1 MKTKECCNY
10 ENYVVIM
17 KTMEQLYTIMSMAID
32 LTAALNAK
40 DRYQRLLHA
49 IGRVIPYNAST
60 LLRLDGETL
69 VPIAAVGLK
78 ADAMGR
84 NFPRGDHPRLDIIC
98 NAEEPVLFPSD
109 TKLPDPF
116 DGLLSA
122 DADEFQNI
130 HACLGCPLRMDNQ
143 LLGVLTADAIDPH
156 SFDNIDP
163 QFLKAVG
170 ALAGAQMQ
178 TFNLIEALEQSAKRH
193 GQIAAELM
201 RDVQIGKDKQ
211 IIGSSPAMVRLR
223 REIELVSPSD
233 FTVLVLGETG
243 VGKELIVRAIHAE
256 SNRKDGPMLYLN
268 CAAMPETLAD
278 SELFGHTKGAFTGA
292 NKERPGKFEV
302 ADGGTLFLDEIGE
315 LPLSIQAKL
324 LRAIQEGEIQ
334 RVGSEKLIKVNVRLL
349 TATNRNLEKEVENGN
364 FREDLF
370 HRLNVYPLRVPA
382 LRERSADIPL
392 LAGFF
397 SERMQ
402 RRLGLGPVRI
412 GTEAMEAL
420 TGYSW
425 PGNVRELE
433 NLLSRSILKASA
445 DSPPREPVIVNPV
458 HLGDDL
464 SSTQK
469 PVRLEYQPAPKPLPS
484 GCTLREAT
492 KNFQRQ
498 TIQFTLDKN
507 DGNWAAAARELG
519 TNRSNLHNL
528 ATRLD
533 MRKKGNGP

>member
-1 MKTKECCNY
+1 MKTGNRCNY
-10 ENYVVIM
+10 KNDVVIK
-17 KTMEQLYTIMSMAID
+17 KTMQQLETIMSMAID

-40 DRYQRLLHA
+40 DRYQRLLQV

-60 LLRLDGETL
+60 LLRLDGKTL
-69 VPIAAVGLK
+69 IPIAAVGLK

-84 NFPRGDHPRLDIIC
+84 TFNRNEHPRLDIIC
-98 NAEEPVLFPSD
+98 NAEDPVLFPSD
-109 TKLPDPF
+109 TTLPDPF

-122 DADEFQNI
+122 DADGFHHI
-130 HACLGCPLRMDNQ
+130 HACLGCPLRVENQ
-143 LLGVLTADAIDPH
+143 LVGVLTADAKNPH
-156 SFDNIDP
+156 SFDHLEP

-178 TFNLIEALEQSAKRH
+178 TVNLIEALEESARRH
-193 GQIAAELM
+193 GQIAADLM

-223 REIELVSPSD
+223 REIELVSRSD

-243 VGKELIVRAIHAE
+243 VGKELVVRAIHAG
-256 SNRKDGPMLYLN
+256 SNRKDNPMLYLN

-292 NKERPGKFEV
+292 NKDRPGKFEV

-334 RVGSEKLIKVNVRLL
+334 RVGSEKLIKVDVRLL
-349 TATNRNLEKEVENGN
+349 TATNRVLEKEVEKGN

-370 HRLNVYPLRVPA
+370 HRINVYPLRVPA
-382 LRERSADIPL
+382 LRERKADIPL

-397 SERMQ
+397 CEHTQ

-412 GTEAMEAL
+412 NTDAMEIL
-420 TGYSW
+420 KEYVW
-425 PGNVRELE
+425 PGNVRELK
-433 NLLSRSILKASA
+433 NLLSRAILKASA
-445 DSPPREPVIVNPV
+445 ENIPGTQVIVSPT
-458 HLGDDL
+458 HLGEDL
-464 SSTQK
+464 SFGRDHLQFDS
-469 PVRLEYQPAPKPLPS
+469 QPFPSSMPLGYS
-484 GCTLREAT
+484 LREAT

-498 TIQFTLDKN
+498 IIKYALDKN
-507 DGNWAAAARELG
+507 GKNWAAAARELG

-528 ATRLD
+528 ATRLGL
-533 MRKKGNGP
+533 RKTSK

>member
-1 MKTKECCNY
+1 
-10 ENYVVIM
+10 M
-17 KTMEQLYTIMSMAID
+17 KTMEQLDTILSMAID
-32 LTAALNAK
+32 LTVALNAK
-40 DRYQRLLHA
+40 DRYQRLLHT

-60 LLRLDGETL
+60 LLHLDGETL
-69 VPIAAVGLK
+69 IPIAAVGLK

-84 NFPRGDHPRLDIIC
+84 KFARCDHPRLDIIC

-116 DGLLSA
+116 DGLLST
-122 DADEFQNI
+122 DADEFHHI
-130 HACLGCPLRMDNQ
+130 HACLGCPLRVDNH
-143 LLGVLTADAIDPH
+143 LIGVLTADAKDPH
-156 SFDNIDP
+156 SFDNLEP
-163 QFLKAVG
+163 QFLKTVG

-178 TFNLIEALEQSAKRH
+178 TVNLIEALEQSARRH
-193 GQIAAELM
+193 GQIAADLM

-223 REIELVSPSD
+223 REIDLVASSD

-243 VGKELIVRAIHAE
+243 VGKELVVRAIHAE
-256 SNRKDGPMLYLN
+256 SNRKEGPMLYLN

-292 NKERPGKFEV
+292 NKDRPGKFEV

-349 TATNRNLEKEVENGN
+349 TATNRNLDREVEKGN

-370 HRLNVYPLRVPA
+370 HRINVYPLRVPA
-382 LRERSADIPL
+382 LRERKMDIPL

-397 SERMQ
+397 CERMQ
-402 RRLGLGPVRI
+402 RQLGIGPVRI
-412 GTEAMEAL
+412 NTHAREILE
-420 TGYSW
+420 GYTW

-433 NLLSRSILKASA
+433 NLLSRAVLKASA
-445 DSPPREPVIVNPV
+445 EYTPGEQVIVSPV
-458 HLGDDL
+458 HLGGDL
-464 SSTQK
+464 SSGENHEH
-469 PVRLEYQPAPKPLPS
+469 LDSQPSPFKIPS
-484 GCTLREAT
+484 GYSLREAT

-498 TIQFTLDKN
+498 TIEFALVKN
-507 DGNWAAAARELG
+507 GGNWAAAARELG

-528 ATRLD
+528 ATRLGL
-533 MRKKGNGP
+533 RKTSK

>member
-1 MKTKECCNY
+1 MQ
-10 ENYVVIM
+10 
-17 KTMEQLYTIMSMAID
+17 QLETIMSMAID

-40 DRYQRLLHA
+40 DRYQRLLQA

-60 LLRLDGETL
+60 LLRLDGESL
-69 VPIAAVGLK
+69 VPIAAIGLK

-84 NFPRGDHPRLDIIC
+84 NFARSDHPRLDIIC
-98 NAEEPVLFPSD
+98 NAEDPVLFPSD
-109 TKLPDPF
+109 TTLPDPF

-122 DADEFQNI
+122 DADEFQHI
-130 HACLGCPLRMDNQ
+130 HACLGCPLRVDNH
-143 LLGVLTADAIDPH
+143 LLGVLTADAKDPH
-156 SFDNIDP
+156 SFDHLEP

-178 TFNLIEALEQSAKRH
+178 TVHLIEALEQSARRH
-193 GQIAAELM
+193 GQIAADLM
-201 RDVQIGKDKQ
+201 RDVQIGKDRQ
-211 IIGSSPAMVRLR
+211 IIGSSPVMVRMR
-223 REIELVSPSD
+223 REIELVSRSD
-233 FTVLVLGETG
+233 FTVLVMGETG
-243 VGKELIVRAIHAE
+243 VGKELVVRAMHAE

-292 NKERPGKFEV
+292 TKDRAGKFEV
-302 ADGGTLFLDEIGE
+302 ADNGTLFLDEIGE

-349 TATNRNLEKEVENGN
+349 TATNRNLEKEVEKGN

-370 HRLNVYPLRVPA
+370 HRINVYPLRVPA
-382 LRERSADIPL
+382 LRERKTDIPL
-392 LAGFF
+392 LTGFF
-397 SERMQ
+397 CERTQ

-412 GTEAMEAL
+412 NTPAMEVLVEYA
-420 TGYSW
+420 W

-433 NLLSRSILKASA
+433 NLLSRAVLKASA
-445 DSPPREPVIVNPV
+445 ESIPGDQVIVNPV
-458 HLGDDL
+458 HLGEDL
-464 SSTQK
+464 SSGKNHAHFDSQL
-469 PVRLEYQPAPKPLPS
+469 PPLAIPS
-484 GCTLREAT
+484 GYSLREAT

-498 TIQFTLDKN
+498 TIKFFLNKN
-507 DGNWAAAARELG
+507 GGNWAAAARVLG

-528 ATRLD
+528 ATRLEL
-533 MRKKGNGP
+533 RKTSK